1 MKKTILLSLA
11 LIAVLMAQA
20 QVSKKVN
27 ESANASSTLSWTK
40 YTTTEGLPSNSIKDI
55 LFDKNGVL
63 WIATPSGVSKYNGTT
78 FQNYTVADGLHSNAI
93 GRLYCDNQNR
103 IWAIGDY
110 SAPGLSIYNGTWQP
124 FDKNSSVPSPGFVF
138 QDVAN
143 NIYIT
148 EGAGKIYKYDG
159 TQIQLL
165 LQTTGLQATNAI
177 FDSNGILWVV
187 GYEKLYKYSGS
198 TLLETK
204 TLTSNGVGSTYI
216 IEKDKLGKLWIIM
229 GNSLYKSD
237 DLSTFSLLGTTT
249 SNYYMDIAFDSNN
262 NTFLARYS
270 KASGGIK
277 TYNGTTWGEYT
288 GSNGLTSVT
297 VQSVAVAPNDKV
309 WAGADDGLYYSNEV
323 LTSVQNINQSQLNL
337 FPNPAT
343 TQFSIKGNTGIASV
357 LVSDL
362 TAKTFIQKKII
373 GSESIDITSLPK
385 GIYLTKII
393 TKDAQSENRILI
405 KQ

>member
-1 MKKTILLSLA
+1 MKRITILTICVYVFTLTQS
-11 LIAVLMAQA
+11 QN
-20 QVSKKVN
+20 SGYSKVN
-27 ESANASSTLSWTK
+27 ENTNVTWYK
-40 YTTTEGLPSNSIKDI
+40 FTTTDGLPSNAIKDI
-55 LFDKNGVL
+55 LFDKDGLL
-63 WIATPSGVSKYNGTT
+63 WIATTSGVSKYNGTT
-78 FQNYTVADGLHSNAI
+78 FQNYTTTDGLHSNAI
-93 GRLYCDNQNR
+93 GRLYCDNLNR

-110 SAPGLSIYNGTWQP
+110 SSPGLSIYNGTWQA
-124 FDKNSSVPSPGFVF
+124 FNKNSSVPKPGFLF
-138 QDVAN
+138 QDADS

-148 EGAGKIYKYDG
+148 EGEGKIYKYNG
-159 TQIQLL
+159 TQVDSL
-165 LQTTGLQATNAI
+165 LQAPDKRISSALVDQ
-177 FDSNGILWVV
+177 NGIMWVV
-187 GYEKLYKYSGS
+187 SGEKLLKYNSS

-204 TLTSNGVGSTYI
+204 ILTSNGVGSTYI

>member
-262 NTFLARYS
+262 TTFLARYS
-270 KASGGIK
+270 KANGGIK
-277 TYNGTTWGEYT
+277 TYNGSTWGEYT
-288 GSNGLTSVT
+288 GTNGLTSVT
-297 VQSVAVAPNDKV
+297 VQSVAIASNDKV
-309 WAGADDGLYYSNEV
+309 WAGADDGLYCSSAAITGVE
-323 LTSVQNINQSQLNL
+323 NISKNDISIY
-337 FPNPAT
+337 PN
-343 TQFSIKGNTGIASV
+343 S
-357 LVSDL
+357 VSDKFIISGLSGNGRL
-362 TAKTFIQKKII
+362 TLLDLNGKTLLAKLVVDNESVSINSFPKGMYVVKIATSNGQYIQK
-373 GSESIDITSLPK
+373 
-385 GIYLTKII
+385 
-393 TKDAQSENRILI
+393 LI
-405 KQ
+405 KN